1 MVLHISFQH
10 IPVATEAIPV
20 PVTSLLLHHR
30 RTCQRG
36 ISLTEMMQTAG
47 SFLEKSLIDSVEEHV
62 PVNEGVNFEKY
73 LYLLH
78 T

>member
-1 MVLHISFQH
+1 
-10 IPVATEAIPV
+10 
-20 PVTSLLLHHR
+20 
-30 RTCQRG
+30 
-36 ISLTEMMQTAG
+36 MMQTAG

>member
-1 MVLHISFQH
+1 
-10 IPVATEAIPV
+10 
-20 PVTSLLLHHR
+20 
-30 RTCQRG
+30 
-36 ISLTEMMQTAG
+36 MMQTAG

-78 T
+78 TQNLPLATSIAYIGIKNHHISFENFSTETLSFDIW